1 MKKRKK
7 QIQEKYKKINSKGMH
22 SISTRT
28 IKVFV
33 MQCARRSEKKSEETD
48 NKRARPIGP
57 RMGNRVEVGTHC
69 LIIRTRKRARVLAD

>member
-7 QIQEKYKKINSKGMH
+7 QIQIKYKKINSTGMC
-22 SISTRT
+22 SIYTRT

-57 RMGNRVEVGTHC
+57 RMGNRVEVVPT
-69 LIIRTRKRARVLAD
+69 V